1 MEYYAHSR
9 EDLPQTEWQP
19 LDEHLENV
27 AGYAERFAGKIGAA
41 AWGRILGVLHDLG
54 KYRTE
59 FQERI
64 RGKGNR
70 IDHSVTGAL
79 WILNEGKTN
88 KAYAKLLA
96 YCIAGHHTG
105 LPNGSSG
112 TDDTCL
118 ESRLKDKTI
127 TSTIPEGI
135 DIPDPETP
143 RFVQTA
149 MERKKTPYGFSAMF
163 FTRFLF
169 SCLKDADCLDTE
181 RFIDKEKFIHRG
193 DYPNLPELKSKFDEY
208 TSNNFPKNPT
218 SKINKLRS
226 DIHNECSEASRL
238 TPGLFSLTV
247 PTGGGKTLSSMAF
260 ALEHAC
266 RYGFERVIY
275 VIPYTSIIEQT
286 ACVFKDIFGED
297 NVIEHHCNY
306 APQRNE
312 DDYRDVTELRRLL
325 ATENWDAPI
334 IVTTNVQFFESLF
347 HNKTSR
353 VRKIHNI
360 ARSVTIFDEAQMLP
374 VPLLLPTLESIREL
388 VNYYNVSCVLC
399 TATQPSLKSSDL
411 VGGLSDVREIVKQP
425 ENLENAF
432 KRVETEYI
440 GSVKETELIEK
451 VNSHSQVLCIVNTR
465 NNARS
470 LYSLLDGD
478 EDCYHLSA
486 LMCPAHRTRVL
497 EKIKSRLH
505 THRPCRVISTQL
517 IEAGVDIDFPVVY
530 RAVAGLDSI
539 VQSAGRCNRE
549 GGIPEGGRVYVYM
562 PETGIP
568 RGVFKQPAQIT
579 ETIVDQ
585 FPTNFLNGTVIK
597 QYFKELFWIKSLA
610 KSLDEKRILEDCKTG
625 EAKLDLP
632 FKDIASKYRIIEDIM
647 EPIIIPY
654 DQTARTLIAKLR
666 SEGPS
671 GTTLRGLQR
680 YTVGVYPY
688 QFAFLKSE
696 GFLEEIHEIYHIIND
711 LRYKDAY
718 SEKLGLNPDCKE
730 FCNPESLCV

>member
-9 EDLPQTEWQP
+9 EDLPETEWQQ

-27 AGYAERFAGKIGAA
+27 ASWAERFAAKIGSAG
-41 AWGRILGVLHDLG
+41 WGRTLGKLHDIG
-54 KYRTE
+54 KYRKE

-64 RGKGNR
+64 RGKENR
-70 IDHSVTGAL
+70 VDHAVSGAL
-79 WILNEGKTN
+79 WIVNNEKSN
-88 KAYAKLLA
+88 KAYAKLMA

-118 ESRLKDKTI
+118 ESRLKNKSIPCTI
-127 TSTIPEGI
+127 HGGI

-143 RFVQTA
+143 PFVKTA
-149 MERKKTPYGFSAMF
+149 KESNKTPSGFSAMF

-181 RFIDKEKFIHRG
+181 RFVDKEKFRHRG
-193 DYPNLPELKSKFDEY
+193 DYPNLTELKAKFAEY
-208 TSNNFPKNPT
+208 ISTSFPKKPT
-218 SKINKLRS
+218 SGINKLRS
-226 DIHNECSEASRL
+226 DIHHECREASRL

-266 RYGFERVIY
+266 SYGFERIIY

-286 ACVFKDIFGED
+286 ARVFKDIFGED

-306 APQRNE
+306 APRQNE
-312 DDYRDVTELRRLL
+312 DDYRDETNLRRLL
-325 ATENWDAPI
+325 STENWDAPI

-360 ARSVTIFDEAQMLP
+360 AKSVTILDEAQMLP

-399 TATQPSLKSSDL
+399 TATQPALQSSDL
-411 VGGLSDVREIVKQP
+411 AGGLSDVREIVKKP
-425 ENLENAF
+425 ENLEGAF

-440 GSVKETELIEK
+440 GSTKETELIEK
-451 VNSHSQVLCIVNTR
+451 INSHSQVLCIVNTR
-465 NNARS
+465 NHARS

-478 EDCYHLSA
+478 ENCYHLSA
-486 LMCPAHRTRVL
+486 LMCPEHRTRVL
-497 EKIKSRLH
+497 EKIKNRLH
-505 THRPCRVISTQL
+505 AKQPCRVMSTQL

-549 GGIPEGGRVYVYM
+549 GKIPEGGRVYVYM

-568 RGVFKQPAQIT
+568 GGVFKQPAQIT
-579 ETIVDQ
+579 KTTVETS
-585 FPTNFLNGTVIK
+585 PSNFLNGATIRN
-597 QYFKELFWIKSLA
+597 YFKELFWIKSLG
-610 KSLDEKRILEDCKTG
+610 KSLDEKRILKDCKTG

-654 DQTARTLIAKLR
+654 DQSARMLIAKLR

-671 GTTLRGLQR
+671 GAVLRGLQR

-696 GFLEEIHEIYHIIND
+696 GFLEGIHNTYHIVND
-711 LRYKDAY
+711 LRYEDAY
-718 SEKLGLNPDCKE
+718 SEKLGLNPNCNE
-730 FCNPESLCV
+730 FCNPDSLCI